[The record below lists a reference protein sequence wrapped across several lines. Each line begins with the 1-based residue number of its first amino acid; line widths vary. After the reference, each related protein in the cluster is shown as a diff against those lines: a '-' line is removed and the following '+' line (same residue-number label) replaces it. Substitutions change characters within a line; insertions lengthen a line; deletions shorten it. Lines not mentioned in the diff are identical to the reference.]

1 MRARTITNIVL
12 VSAFTALCLGGLSFL
27 AVGLGLEVPG
37 KGGYRL
43 SADFAT
49 TEGLVTQADVAVAGV
64 KVGRVV
70 DVASDGHGGTR
81 VDMRIDPSV
90 QLRQDVRAVVR
101 PKSQLGEQYVL
112 LVRQHGSSA
121 PPLTDGYTIPR
132 SQTGQAVQIDDILAG
147 MDPQARAAFTATLRQ
162 LGVGLDGQ
170 AADINQSIQPLSDT
184 SANFRPLAQTAA
196 ARQQEIDRI
205 LTDLSTIMQALADEQ
220 DSLGRLIDSGN
231 TAFGAIAARDRQLAG
246 TVHQADLFFAEL
258 DLAFADLT
266 PADRASLEKAPQTIQ
281 SGRNMLALTN
291 PELDRLL
298 PELLLAQVNYPS
310 NQLNVTSPDAL
321 ALAYEWESA
330 FAQRD
335 VQAHSFRFTN
345 ISSADAVR
353 TPSAPAGG
361 GAQPA
366 VAGQSGA
373 APGSAPTASSDSGLP
388 APIQFLL
395 GQKS

>member
-1 MRARTITNIVL
+1 MRARTISNVVM
-12 VSAFTALCLGGLSFL
+12 VSAFAILCLAGLSFL

-37 KGGYRL
+37 KGGYAL
-43 SADFAT
+43 AADFGT

-70 DVASDGHGGTR
+70 NITSDGRGGTR
-81 VDMRIDPSV
+81 VDMRIDPSI

-112 LVRQHGSSA
+112 LVRSHGSSA
-121 PPLTDGYTIPR
+121 PPVTDGYVIPR
-132 SQTGQAVQIDDILAG
+132 AQTGQAVQIDDILAG
-147 MDPQARAAFTATLRQ
+147 MDPQARAAFTTTLRE
-162 LGVGLDGQ
+162 LGVGLDNQ
-170 AADINQSIQPLSDT
+170 SSDINQSIQPLADT
-184 SANFRPLAQTAA
+184 SANFRPLAQTAD

-205 LTDLSTIMQALADEQ
+205 LTDLNTIMQALADEQ
-220 DSLGRLIDSGN
+220 DSLGKIVDNGN
-231 TAFGAIAARDRQLAG
+231 TAFGAIAARDQQLAG

-266 PADRASLEKAPQTIQ
+266 PADRASLEKAPMTIQ

-335 VQAHSFRFTN
+335 VQGHSFRFTD
-345 ISSADAVR
+345 ITGADKVRQPAAPASSS
-353 TPSAPAGG
+353 PSAPA
-361 GAQPA
+361 
-366 VAGQSGA
+366 
-373 APGSAPTASSDSGLP
+373 APNLPSA
-388 APIQFLL
+388 IEFLL
-395 GQKS
+395 GQGQP

>member
-1 MRARTITNIVL
+1 MRGRTIANIGMVA
-12 VSAFTALCLGGLSFL
+12 AFAALCLGGLSFL

-37 KGGYRL
+37 KGGSNL

-49 TEGLVTQADVAVAGV
+49 TEGLVTQADVSVAGV

-70 DVASDGHGGTR
+70 NVTGDGHGGTR
-81 VDMRIDPSV
+81 VDMKVDPNV

-112 LVRQHGSSA
+112 LVRSHGSSA
-121 PPLTDGYTIPR
+121 PPVTDGFVIPR
-132 SQTGQAVQIDDILAG
+132 AQTGQAVQIDDILAG
-147 MDPQARAAFTATLRQ
+147 MDPQARAAFTTTLRE
-162 LGVGLDGQ
+162 LGVALDGQ
-170 AADINQSIQPLSDT
+170 ADNINQSLQPLADT
-184 SANFRPLAQTAA
+184 SANFRPLAQTSA
-196 ARQQEIDRI
+196 ARQQEIDHI
-205 LTDLSTIMQALADEQ
+205 LTDLNTIMQALADEQ
-220 DSLGRLIDSGN
+220 DSLGRLVDSGN
-231 TAFGAIAARDRQLAG
+231 TAFGAIAARDQQLAG

-266 PADRASLEKAPQTIQ
+266 PADRASLERAPQTIQ

-310 NQLNVTSPDAL
+310 NQLNVTSPEAL
-321 ALAYEWESA
+321 SLAYEWESA

-335 VQAHSFRFTN
+335 AQGHSFRFTN
-345 ISSADAVR
+345 INGPDAVR
-353 TPSAPAGG
+353 QPAAPSG

-366 VAGQSGA
+366 
-373 APGSAPTASSDSGLP
+373 APGVPGGTAGPTATDGGVP

-395 GQKS
+395 GSPKP